1 MNEQLIGLIDKLAVK
16 LGIAV
21 EILWTALI
29 KQAYVSNTVDL
40 VAFFILAAISIW
52 GFKFIRNKTKD
63 GGEWHDDGDASGI
76 SWLLWGLYT
85 IVIALIIC
93 LNLSGTVSGII
104 NPEYWALKEILGA
117 VK

>member
-1 MNEQLIGLIDKLAVK
+1 MNEQLIGLVDKLAVK
-16 LGIAV
+16 LGVAV
-21 EILWTALI
+21 EILWAALI
-29 KQAYVSNTVDL
+29 KQAYVSNIVNL

-52 GFKFIRNKTKD
+52 GFKFVSNKTKD
-63 GGEWHDDGDASGI
+63 GGEWDNLDSGGI
-76 SWLLWGLYT
+76 AWLFWGAYT